1 MKVLSNLDLTKN
13 QLLNSV
19 IQRVSEDPTTKL
31 QAGWLIFNTTESK
44 LKYYNGDAWV
54 TIGSGGGGSG
64 GSIDIDSVIT
74 KNSTNL
80 NAAGSKAVYNF
91 VTDQLKDIRDVSSGY
106 VLIVDPIT
114 NKIIGIGVDDTVTEN
129 SENLIKSGAV
139 YTAIDDVKSIVD
151 TKGTIYRKTNPSLK
165 ADSNNNCEW
174 VISDISF
181 TQLPSITLYES
192 DTGEVIFTNIKVN
205 ISQSKITISFKLTGD
220 INANKYTA
228 VVVI

>member
-54 TIGSGGGGSG
+54 TIGSGSGGSG
-64 GSIDIDSVIT
+64 SSIDIDSVIT

-80 NAAGSKAVYNF
+80 NAAGSKAVYTF
-91 VTDQLKDIRDVSSGY
+91 VTDQLKDIRAVSGGY
-106 VLIVDPIT
+106 VLIVDPST
-114 NKIIGIGVDDTVTEN
+114 NKVIGIGVDDTVTEN
-129 SENLIKSGAV
+129 SENLIKSSAV
-139 YTAIDDVKSIVD
+139 YTAIDNMKSTID
-151 TKGTIYRKTNPSLK
+151 TKATVYRKTNPTLN
-165 ADSNNNCEW
+165 ADSDNNCEW

-192 DTGEVIFTNIKVN
+192 DTGEVIFTNVKVN
-205 ISQSKITISFKLTGD
+205 VSQNKIIISFKLTGD
-220 INANKYTA
+220 ISANKYTA

>member
-13 QLLNSV
+13 QLINSV

-31 QAGWLIFNTTESK
+31 QAGWLIFNTTEAK
-44 LKYYNGDAWV
+44 LKYYNGEAWV

-64 GSIDIDSVIT
+64 GSIDIDNVIT

-91 VTDQLKDIRDVSSGY
+91 VTDQLKDIRDVSGGY
-106 VLIVDPIT
+106 VLIVDPST
-114 NKIIGIGVDDTVTEN
+114 NKVIGIGVDDAVTEN

-139 YTAIDDVKSIVD
+139 YTAIDNMKSTID
-151 TKGTIYRKTNPSLK
+151 TKGTIYRKTNPSLI

-181 TQLPSITLYES
+181 TQLPSVTLYES
-192 DTGEVIFTNIKVN
+192 DTGEVIFANVKVN
-205 ISQSKITISFKLTGD
+205 ISQGKITISFKLTGD

-228 VVVI
+228 VVVA